1 MCRVIR
7 VHIIK
12 LVFHS
17 TNAFLVCFLTYEY
30 FSLYQSRRAISKQYC
45 EIHITMANAADVERE
60 QMCWAKAWEVV
71 LESQE
76 PG

>member
-1 MCRVIR
+1 MAQ
-7 VHIIK
+7 
-12 LVFHS
+12 F
-17 TNAFLVCFLTYEY
+17 FFVCFLNVQVFFFMAEEKG
-30 FSLYQSRRAISKQYC
+30 YQKQNC
-45 EIHITMANAADVERE
+45 EIPITVANAADAERE